1 MFTVTLCYAVH
12 VVRIVKMSKGVRHS
26 RNLASFSL
34 MKSGERSEKC
44 NYGNHAN
51 YGDSP
56 GTRNYHKTREMDVFI
71 ASFVIALTHF
81 PSFFRFLYL
90 QICKHKL
97 CISSRLF
104 ICKGYHFLFKCAW
117 KSDIKLHL
125 SNCLHFHIM
134 LNTFQSLLVFS
145 DGQSP
150 QIGFVIIFHGYRTLS
165 PWIALQFQTCIT
177 ALSNYFIT
185 SQ

>member
-97 CISSRLF
+97 CISSKLF
-104 ICKGYHFLFKCAW
+104 ICLR
-117 KSDIKLHL
+117 
-125 SNCLHFHIM
+125 
-134 LNTFQSLLVFS
+134 
-145 DGQSP
+145 
-150 QIGFVIIFHGYRTLS
+150 VIIFYLN
-165 PWIALQFQTCIT
+165 ALESLT
-177 ALSNYFIT
+177 SNYICLIAFI
-185 SQ
+185 SISF

>member
-1 MFTVTLCYAVH
+1 MFFQSKFLLFSKSLCDESVLYKKLGCSVVISVCLFSLLNQPRKFSKTPKRVQNRHEMFTVTLCYAVH

-81 PSFFRFLYL
+81 PRFFFILLFSNL
-90 QICKHKL
+90 Q
-97 CISSRLF
+97 
-104 ICKGYHFLFKCAW
+104 A
-117 KSDIKLHL
+117 
-125 SNCLHFHIM
+125 
-134 LNTFQSLLVFS
+134 
-145 DGQSP
+145 
-150 QIGFVIIFHGYRTLS
+150 
-165 PWIALQFQTCIT
+165 
-177 ALSNYFIT
+177 
-185 SQ
+185 

>member
-51 YGDSP
+51 YGDRSGEAHAITIKP
-56 GTRNYHKTREMDVFI
+56 GKWTCLLPHLLLLWRISRD
-71 ASFVIALTHF
+71 
-81 PSFFRFLYL
+81 FFWFFYF

-104 ICKGYHFLFKCAW
+104 IC
-117 KSDIKLHL
+117 L
-125 SNCLHFHIM
+125 S
-134 LNTFQSLLVFS
+134 
-145 DGQSP
+145 
-150 QIGFVIIFHGYRTLS
+150 VIIFYLN
-165 PWIALQFQTCIT
+165 ALESLT
-177 ALSNYFIT
+177 SNYICQIAFISISFWT
-185 SQ
+185 LFKAYWFLVMDNRLRLGLS